1 MTGQFQAI
9 IDAQVGG
16 GIAAVIGRNE
26 FDTAGAMEAGVDLET
41 LLVAHPN
48 TIEEAATIAEML
60 VKSESVDVIIVN
72 RGEYGKDG
80 N

>member
-9 IDAQVGG
+9 IDAQVDG
-16 GIAAVIGRNE
+16 GIAAVIGQNQ
-26 FDTAGAMEAGVDLET
+26 FDTEAAKEAGVNLDT
-41 LLVAHPN
+41 LLVAQPN
-48 TIEEAATIAEML
+48 TLEEAATIAEML

-72 RGEYGKDG
+72 RGEY